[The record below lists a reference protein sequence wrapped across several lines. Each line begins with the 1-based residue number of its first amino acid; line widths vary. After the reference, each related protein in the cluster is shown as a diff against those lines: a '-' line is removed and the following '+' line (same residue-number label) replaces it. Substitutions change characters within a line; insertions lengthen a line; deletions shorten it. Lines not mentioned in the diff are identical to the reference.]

1 MGQANLGE
9 AGTLGRRPATSV
21 VAPRS
26 RPHGEAGD
34 ASKIGSDHAVLAGS
48 DRNRWPAR
56 HPALWRRACAPNCQ
70 SSTGD
75 CPGSPD
81 GTLSGGTA
89 YSQAAGTQS
98 AAQGDWLLKTGIE
111 RPEVPA
117 QYPSPPRRLA
127 EADQRVVGP
136 LARQGKAI
144 KELTADPCQ
153 PIVSEEAFTWWRG
166 GRAETG
172 EPRNA
177 SHRCAGHSICLTDAD
192 RRARPRTHPPPAPRQ
207 RDQRRSADVL

>member
-89 YSQAAGTQS
+89 YSQVAS
-98 AAQGDWLLKTGIE
+98 AQCPAQGDWLLKAEIKS
-111 RPEVPA
+111 RQSALYVM
-117 QYPSPPRRLA
+117 RLS
-127 EADQRVVGP
+127 EP
-136 LARQGKAI
+136 LAYFPLSSDILQNDPKFPVV
-144 KELTADPCQ
+144 LTAP
-153 PIVSEEAFTWWRG
+153 
-166 GRAETG
+166 
-172 EPRNA
+172 
-177 SHRCAGHSICLTDAD
+177 
-192 RRARPRTHPPPAPRQ
+192 
-207 RDQRRSADVL
+207 